1 MLLTL
6 NIDLADHGMSDEKP
20 SQLILVLLCNY
31 FLFLAF
37 LCGTFVSQNSLSR
50 RLNKENY
57 SPLEL
62 WVFLFKLQ

>member
-1 MLLTL
+1 MLPTL
-6 NIDLADHGMSDEKP
+6 NIDLADLEMTDEKP

-31 FLFLAF
+31 FLFFAF
-37 LCGTFVSQNSLSR
+37 LCGTFVSQHSLSH

-62 WVFLFKLQ
+62 WDFVYI

>member
-1 MLLTL
+1 MLSTL
-6 NIDLADHGMSDEKP
+6 NIDLADHEMTDETP

-37 LCGTFVSQNSLSR
+37 FCDTFVSQHSLSH

-62 WVFLFKLQ
+62 WVFLYI